1 MFKEGYLGTGKLFVG
16 PSRHEDRQILGG
28 RVEVILLNQ
37 VDDHS
42 KIRVFANALEL
53 RNAAAMM
60 IQAADQLDK

>member
-16 PSRHEDRQILGG
+16 PSRHEGNQILGR

-42 KIRVFANALEL
+42 KIRVFACSQEL
-53 RNAAAMM
+53 RHAAAMLLA
-60 IQAADQLDK
+60 AADQLDK